1 MNNFTHWNEEGRP
14 KMVDISAKEVTTRIA
29 IARSTITLSDTVY
42 EAIQQ
47 GGIKK
52 VIRHKLLKLQGLWV
66 QKNGRYH
73 SYVPSHH
80 ASRHR
85 FPI

>member
-14 KMVDISAKEVTTRIA
+14 KMVDISDKDITQRTA
-29 IARSTITLSDTVY
+29 IARSTIILSDEVY
-42 EAIQQ
+42 QAIQQ

-52 VIRHKLLKLQGLWV
+52 VILCKLHKLQGLWV
-66 QKNGRYH
+66 PKNSRYYPDV
-73 SYVPSHH
+73 SSDH
-80 ASRHR
+80 AARNR